1 MEYIKTYS
9 NDFTCYE
16 TIDTANSS
24 HSFVTVIENKL
35 NTSSIS
41 NTTDELR
48 CIDEEMNRL
57 QNMDENMNDVEL
69 INVDNVKAELL
80 RSMIL
85 QLKNEVITL
94 KEDIVFM
101 RNEMTH
107 KNKIISILAGQ
118 GTQLI
123 PEKPVYNENES
134 SILLHE
140 FMNYGKSDLEDK
152 IESNDANVNIL
163 RSTPDSHSSLTSTL
177 RSTST
182 STAGANSSISERA
195 PWEQFSTGFAT
206 KMLNKMGFRG
216 NGLGKAEDGITEPV
230 TIQPRAI
237 NKEKLLYIAS
247 SSMMNQM
254 DEKRLSR
261 HNMDVKVRCHGGCT
275 VKCMYT
281 HLPEMFNLK
290 PDYILLHIGSNDC
303 TRKTSDEVL
312 REMIKLIE
320 YIEKTLPLSKI
331 ILSLPIIRADNN
343 KANTIQKNLKFKL
356 KRLFYP
362 SLDHSNVGLSNL
374 GKKGLHL
381 NNQGT
386 KLVARNII
394 SLIKRL

>member
-35 NTSSIS
+35 NTSNIS

-48 CIDEEMNRL
+48 CIHEEMNRI

-118 GTQLI
+118 DIRFI

-134 SILLHE
+134 SILLHK

-163 RSTPDSHSSLTSTL
+163 RSTPDSHSPHKSTL
-177 RSTST
+177 R
-182 STAGANSSISERA
+182 R
-195 PWEQFSTGFAT
+195 F
-206 KMLNKMGFRG
+206 
-216 NGLGKAEDGITEPV
+216 
-230 TIQPRAI
+230 
-237 NKEKLLYIAS
+237 
-247 SSMMNQM
+247 
-254 DEKRLSR
+254 
-261 HNMDVKVRCHGGCT
+261 
-275 VKCMYT
+275 
-281 HLPEMFNLK
+281 
-290 PDYILLHIGSNDC
+290 
-303 TRKTSDEVL
+303 
-312 REMIKLIE
+312 
-320 YIEKTLPLSKI
+320 
-331 ILSLPIIRADNN
+331 
-343 KANTIQKNLKFKL
+343 
-356 KRLFYP
+356 
-362 SLDHSNVGLSNL
+362 
-374 GKKGLHL
+374 
-381 NNQGT
+381 
-386 KLVARNII
+386 
-394 SLIKRL
+394 